1 VGSDQIAEIAP
12 GVKEALIGGPSWC
25 ATFKIS
31 CDPNRWVQFTAGT
44 INAAYPHIE
53 GPESRLGELGSFAL
67 REWAPNKYVTGILA
81 LEDAKSIARWIDHYF
96 VAILGCDWDY
106 SVDLLLER
114 LGDAQGPSRKMD
126 SDPN

>member
-12 GVKEALIGGPSWC
+12 GVKEVLAGGPSWC
-25 ATFKIS
+25 ATFKIP

-53 GPESRLGELGSFAL
+53 APESRLGELGSFAL
-67 REWAPNKYVTGILA
+67 REWAPNKYVTGMLA
-81 LEDAKSIARWIDHYF
+81 LEDARSIARWIDHYF
-96 VAILGCDWDY
+96 LAILGCDWDY

-114 LGDAQGPSRKMD
+114 LRSAQGS
-126 SDPN
+126 S